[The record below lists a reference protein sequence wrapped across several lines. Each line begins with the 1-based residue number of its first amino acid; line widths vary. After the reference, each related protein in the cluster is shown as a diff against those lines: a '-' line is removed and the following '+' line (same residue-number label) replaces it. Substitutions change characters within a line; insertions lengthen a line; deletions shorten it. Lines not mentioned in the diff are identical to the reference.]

1 MQLLRAV
8 TKAGDCGLLQLLG
21 AVTATDDPDDVMK
34 TNMMRRTMRMRR
46 MLMVVR
52 TMMRMMWR
60 RVTMTMR
67 VTMSMRMMMRIDLS
81 SNHHG

>member
-1 MQLLRAV
+1 M
-8 TKAGDCGLLQLLG
+8 G

-34 TNMMRRTMRMRR
+34 TNMMRRAMGMRR

-60 RVTMTMR
+60 RVTVTMR
-67 VTMSMRMMMRIDLS
+67 VTMSIRMMMRIDLGVFKTPRGLPGPYICS
-81 SNHHG
+81 PFPLPRP

>member
-8 TKAGDCGLLQLLG
+8 PTAGDCGLLQLRG

-34 TNMMRRTMRMRR
+34 TNTMRRTMRMRR

-52 TMMRMMWR
+52 TMMRMVWKEGDDDYEGDDEYEDDDED
-60 RVTMTMR
+60 RVEF
-67 VTMSMRMMMRIDLS
+67 
-81 SNHHG
+81 

>member
-1 MQLLRAV
+1 
-8 TKAGDCGLLQLLG
+8 
-21 AVTATDDPDDVMK
+21 MK
-34 TNMMRRTMRMRR
+34 TNMMRMTMRMRR

-67 VTMSMRMMMRIDLS
+67 VAMSMRMMLRIDLN

>member
-8 TKAGDCGLLQLLG
+8 TKAGDCGLLQQLLG

-60 RVTMTMR
+60 RVTT
-67 VTMSMRMMMRIDLS
+67 SMRMMMRRRWRIM
-81 SNHHG
+81 

>member
-1 MQLLRAV
+1 MHTRAG
-8 TKAGDCGLLQLLG
+8 KPGGQNLG

-34 TNMMRRTMRMRR
+34 TNIMRRAMRMRR

-60 RVTMTMR
+60 RVTVTMR
-67 VTMSMRMMMRIDLS
+67 VTMSMRMMMRIVFLCV
-81 SNHHG
+81 